1 MEMTGIQKFK
11 ALNDKLPNFKDCEGL
26 IVKPIAFI
34 TSNYEGQDGKLHT
47 KLVIL
52 NGNDKQ
58 MYKTEVKAFIEK
70 FMQYD
75 ESFSDVPDDEKPEL
89 VITIKTS
96 KAGNKYVSF
105 DLVEP
110 EEDN

>member
-26 IVKPIAFI
+26 IVKPIAFV
-34 TSNYEGQDGKLHT
+34 TSNYDGQDGKLHT

-75 ESFSDVPDDEKPEL
+75 EAFSDVPDEEKPEM

-96 KAGNKYVSF
+96 QKGNKYVSF
-105 DLVEP
+105 NLVE
-110 EEDN
+110 EE

>member
-26 IVKPIAFI
+26 IVKPVAFT

-70 FMQYD
+70 FLKYD
-75 ESFSDVPDDEKPEL
+75 ESFGSDPDAEKPDI
-89 VITIKTS
+89 VIKINTS
-96 KAGNKYVSF
+96 KAGNRYVNF
-105 DLVEP
+105 DLA
-110 EEDN
+110 DD

>member
-11 ALNDKLPNFKDCEGL
+11 AMNDKLPNFKECEGL
-26 IVKPIAFI
+26 LVRPLAFH
-34 TSNYEGQDGKLHT
+34 TSHYTGQDNKEHS

-52 NGNDKQ
+52 NALDNQ

-75 ESFSDVPDDEKPEL
+75 ESFGDMPDEEKPL
-89 VITIKTS
+89 MVIKMNTS
-96 KAGNKYVSF
+96 KAGNKYVTF
-105 DLVEP
+105 DLQEEP
-110 EEDN
+110 EA